1 MKIKKPNQSNF
12 AFTKPS
18 LISKNSHQCQLNS
31 LSTPNSSLFISSHSP
46 ENMSSGFPGDY
57 FNINMNMNMNINM
70 NNNGRSISM
79 MNLSNNNNNNNN
91 NLQNTYRSPLAGIL
105 ADASS
110 NIGLRRPDLIGK
122 RSLAEFQHHQ
132 QLQQQAAFFLR
143 NVKHRPVSFVD
154 FAGSPEISSVSNTT
168 SLSLPRYGVPVRP
181 NPQSFN
187 FHNHK
192 FSNVCNLS
200 SKQGKETEG
209 KMMKRLQELEKELLL
224 DDEGDEN
231 DVSGVTNSEWSETI
245 QNILGSTPVTKSE
258 NIFSPSPTSS
268 SSSSSCASSSAS
280 PATSINPHQLFSD
293 AAAAIS
299 DGKHDTAVEILS
311 RCNHLSNALGSPEQR
326 MCFYMVSAL
335 RSRINMNGKTSSE
348 LYGKDHILS
357 TQLLYDKSLC
367 FKLAFMAANAAIVE
381 AGEKI
386 HIVDFDIGQ
395 GLQYVYLL
403 HEIGSMEDKT
413 IPISLKLTTFTD
425 FGNGGV
431 ERLNHVGE
439 KLKSIAVKLGV
450 EFSFRVLNMKLA
462 DLDTT
467 SLKVENDDV
476 LVVNF
481 GFKLYKL
488 PDESVTTENLRDEVL
503 RRVKGLSPALVI
515 LLEQELN
522 GNTASFETRVSQVY
536 GYYSALMESIE
547 ATMSRDN
554 SERVKLEEGVSRKMV
569 NSVACEGRERVE
581 RCEVFGKWR
590 ARMSMAGFELKQPS
604 QLRADSLVL
613 KLNSVTRGNPGFTV
627 KEDGGGI
634 SFGWM
639 GRTLTVAS
647 AWN

>member
-1 MKIKKPNQSNF
+1 
-12 AFTKPS
+12 
-18 LISKNSHQCQLNS
+18 
-31 LSTPNSSLFISSHSP
+31 
-46 ENMSSGFPGDY
+46 MSSNFPGDY
-57 FNINMNMNMNINM
+57 FN
-70 NNNGRSISM
+70 NNISM
-79 MNLSNNNNNNNN
+79 NLNINNNNNNARSISLMNLNN
-91 NLQNTYRSPLAGIL
+91 NNINNNSSQNPYRSPLAGIL
-105 ADASS
+105 TDSSS
-110 NIGLRRPDLIGK
+110 NIALRRPDLIGK

-143 NVKHRPVSFVD
+143 NVKHRPLSFVD
-154 FAGSPEISSVSNTT
+154 FPSSPEISSVSNTT
-168 SLSLPRYGVPVRP
+168 SLSIPRYGIPVMQQQLRP
-181 NPQSFN
+181 SLNFN
-187 FHNHK
+187 GLINNHNNNIRAK
-192 FSNVCNLS
+192 FCSHVTNVS
-200 SKQGKETEG
+200 HTQET

-224 DDEGDEN
+224 DDEEGDNEN
-231 DVSGVTNSEWSETI
+231 EVSVVTNSEWSETI
-245 QNILGSTPVTKSE
+245 QSILNVTKPENIL
-258 NIFSPSPTSS
+258 SPSPS
-268 SSSSSCASSSAS
+268 SSSSSCASSSTS
-280 PATSINPHQLFSD
+280 PSTSINPHQLFSD

-299 DGKHDTAVEILS
+299 DGKSDTAVEILT
-311 RCNHLSNALGSPEQR
+311 RVNHLSNAHGTPEQR

-335 RSRINMNGKTSSE
+335 RSRMNMNEKSSSE

-357 TQLLYDKSLC
+357 SQLLYDKSLC
-367 FKLAFMAANAAIVE
+367 FKLAFMAANATILE
-381 AGEKI
+381 AGKKI
-386 HIVDFDIGQ
+386 HVVDFDVGQ

-403 HEIGSMEDKT
+403 HEIASNDEKT
-413 IPISLKLTTFTD
+413 MPFSLKVTTFTD

-431 ERLNHVGE
+431 ERLNLVGDN
-439 KLKSIAVKLGV
+439 LKTLAVKLGV
-450 EFSFRVLNMKLA
+450 VFSFRVLDMKLM

-467 SLKVENDDV
+467 SLKVEDGDV

-536 GYYSALMESIE
+536 GYYSALMESVDV
-547 ATMSRDN
+547 TMSRDN
-554 SERVKLEEGVSRKMV
+554 SERVKLEEGVSRKMR

-590 ARMSMAGFELKQPS
+590 ARMSMAGFELRTMS
-604 QLRADSLVL
+604 QLRVESLVS
-613 KLNSVTRGNPGFTV
+613 KVNSVTRGNPGFTV

-647 AWN
+647 AWH